1 MLGGVVIALTG
12 FLGGASGF
20 GQALTAAPL
29 LLLLGFPLGFVV
41 TANLAITAVTR
52 LSQTV
57 RFRGDVSARRAGLLV
72 VGSIPGLYLGVLVLT
87 GVDESAIKLVA
98 GVVVMVAS
106 ALMLRSAPAPAS
118 GSSRGVTF
126 LSGFGGGFLAST
138 TSLNGVAAVLLLARE
153 RLAPVSFMADL
164 SFYYVV
170 SSVLGLALLA
180 FTGALSLPALFPA
193 VAVWL
198 PGSLAGNYL
207 GASLGSR
214 LPERLFR
221 RLTLGLAFLAGALTA
236 VSA

>member
-138 TSLNGVAAVLLLARE
+138 TSLNVAPVLLLARE

>member
-1 MLGGVVIALTG
+1 MIALTG
-12 FLGGASGF
+12 LLGGASGF
-20 GQALTAAPL
+20 GQSLTAAPL

-41 TANLAITAVTR
+41 TTNLAITMLTR

-57 RFRGDVSARRAGLLV
+57 RFRRQVSGRRAGPLV
-72 VGSIPGLYLGVLVLT
+72 LGSIPGLYVGARVLT

-106 ALMLRSAPAPAS
+106 ALMLRSAPPPATS
-118 GSSRGVTF
+118 GLGRGAT
-126 LSGFGGGFLAST
+126 LASGFGGGLLAST
-138 TSLNGVAAVLLLARE
+138 TSLNGIVPVLMLARE
-153 RLAPVSFMADL
+153 RVAPAAVMADL

-170 SSVLGLALLA
+170 SSAIGLVLLA
-180 FTGALSLPALFPA
+180 VTGALSMPALFPA
-193 VAVWL
+193 VALWL
-198 PGSLAGNYL
+198 PGSLAANYL

-214 LPERLFR
+214 LPERLFQ

>member
-1 MLGGVVIALTG
+1 MIALTG

-20 GQALTAAPL
+20 GQSLVAAPL
-29 LLLLGFPLGFVV
+29 LLLLGLPLGFVV

-57 RFRGDVSARRAGLLV
+57 RFRGHVSGRRAGLLV
-72 VGSIPGLYLGVLVLT
+72 LGSVPGLYLGVLVLT
-87 GVDESAIKLVA
+87 GVDESAIKVVA

-106 ALMLRSAPAPAS
+106 ALMLGSAPPPTSESS
-118 GSSRGVTF
+118 GAVTL
-126 LSGFGGGFLAST
+126 LSGLGGGFLAST
-138 TSLNGVAAVLLLARE
+138 TSLNGVVPVLLLARE

-170 SSVLGLALLA
+170 SSLLGLALLA
-180 FTGALSLPALFPA
+180 LTGALAVTALPA
-193 VAVWL
+193 VALWL
-198 PGSLAGNYL
+198 PGSLAANHL

-214 LPERLFR
+214 LPEQLFQRLP
-221 RLTLGLAFLAGALTA
+221 LGLAFLAGALTA